1 MGHPASG
8 GIFVPLIVLAELSWV
23 LRGKWERERILNTI
37 ESLLQTRG
45 VVVESPALA
54 WKGLKASRKG
64 AVGFADHLI
73 SEIAYESSASEIMTF
88 GKTFGRLP
96 RVRRLQ

>member
-1 MGHPASG
+1 
-8 GIFVPLIVLAELSWV
+8 LSWV
-23 LRGKWERERILNTI
+23 LRGRWERERILNAI

-45 VVVESPALA
+45 VVVESPASA
-54 WKGLKASRKG
+54 WKALKASRKG

-73 SEIAYESSASEIMTF
+73 SEIAFASGASEILTF
-88 GKTFGRLP
+88 DKTFARLP